1 MLSSLQ
7 NEIKFG
13 LFSRERRKIKKSLG
27 GTLEL
32 SFEYKFWPTE
42 YKIRRIPDK
51 CSSLFND
58 PIEKTFIREGKDKP
72 FIIGNTFRHL
82 RYNKNKFHVHKCQ
95 AQIEI

>member
-1 MLSSLQ
+1 MVKFFA

-72 FIIGNTFRHL
+72 FIIGNTFRHQ
-82 RYNKNKFHVHKCQ
+82 NS
-95 AQIEI
+95 